1 MLQVYYQG
9 LENSIDYKTKYW
21 LCDVQNVQKH
31 ALKPLASM
39 KMMQWPFQISTIFFT
54 GFKVMMTFT
63 GFTVGIYN
71 VGPDFSMV
79 LYSQHASVYIATSF
93 FQATPGLLFQYRKSK
108 KRIFQG
114 LPSNGTK
121 MGSRKVYF
129 QRKIVFLK
137 QF

>member
-1 MLQVYYQG
+1 MLQLYYWG

-39 KMMQWPFQISTIFFT
+39 KMMFQISTIFFT
-54 GFKVMMTFT
+54 GFNVMMTFT

-79 LYSQHASVYIATSF
+79 LYS
-93 FQATPGLLFQYRKSK
+93 
-108 KRIFQG
+108 
-114 LPSNGTK
+114 
-121 MGSRKVYF
+121 
-129 QRKIVFLK
+129 
-137 QF
+137 